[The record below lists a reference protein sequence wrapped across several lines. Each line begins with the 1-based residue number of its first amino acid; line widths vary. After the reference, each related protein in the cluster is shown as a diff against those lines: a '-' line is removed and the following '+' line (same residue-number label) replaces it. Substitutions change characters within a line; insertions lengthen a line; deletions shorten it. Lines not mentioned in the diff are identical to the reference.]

1 MDGGTA
7 PFYVESPNKFS
18 PSVFQAPSIVLG
30 GVFVVPL
37 SCATY
42 PFNVH

>member
-18 PSVFQAPSIVLG
+18 PSVFQALSIVLG
-30 GVFVVPL
+30 GVFVAPL
-37 SCATY
+37 YSTTY
-42 PFNVH
+42 PFYVH